1 MCKLIRK
8 WSNISSS
15 INDLGC
21 VESVR
26 LWAAPPVQLVEEGE
40 RLRLGGVEDLH
51 VVEGDTAVAA
61 KLLRQLVVVRRE
73 EGADQEGFVNRV
85 IRILFGL

>member
-1 MCKLIRK
+1 M
-8 WSNISSS
+8 
-15 INDLGC
+15 
-21 VESVR
+21 VER
-26 LWAAPPVQLVEEGE
+26 
-40 RLRLGGVEDLH
+40 
-51 VVEGDTAVAA
+51 DTGVAA